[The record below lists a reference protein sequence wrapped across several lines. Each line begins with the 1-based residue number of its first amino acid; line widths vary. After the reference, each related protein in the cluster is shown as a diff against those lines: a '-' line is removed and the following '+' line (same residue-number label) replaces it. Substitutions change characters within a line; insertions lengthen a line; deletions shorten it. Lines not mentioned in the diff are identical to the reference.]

1 MNDPTPAVFV
11 QDLLPL
17 LRAWVPDGQAKSG
30 IALGGSYAKGIGD
43 DQSDVDLYLFAEK
56 VLPGA
61 QRSQMIVE
69 HLGPQAEVV
78 SWGQDEPFEQG
89 GTDFWHHGRKVEVWL
104 RNSSRVE
111 VTIAACCR
119 GEIRRDWVRWTVQ
132 GFFNYV
138 VLSDVHV
145 MQVVDDPQGLLAG
158 WKAAIASY
166 PAPLREAILARFL
179 PEAHFWPQNFHY
191 RTAIAR
197 ADVIYTTGIVQQT
210 IQALI
215 QVLFAL
221 NRVYFPGEKKLA
233 QTLDHLPLKPPAL
246 VQRVQALLYPGRPVS
261 VGDLEAQRLEL
272 VALLDEIEQLAKK
285 NP

>member
-17 LRAWVPDGQAKSG
+17 LRAWVSDGQAKSG
-30 IALGGSYAKGIGD
+30 IALGGSYAKWIGD
-43 DQSDVDLYLFAEK
+43 DQSDVDLYIFADM

-61 QRSQMIVE
+61 QRSQLIVE
-69 HLGPQAEVV
+69 HLGPQTGVV
-78 SWGQDEPFEQG
+78 SWGRDAPFEQG
-89 GTDFWHHGRKVEVWL
+89 GTDFWYRGRKVEVWL
-104 RNSSRVE
+104 RHSGQIGE
-111 VTIAACCR
+111 MIAACCR

-138 VLSDVHV
+138 VLSDVYV

-158 WKAAIASY
+158 WKAAVETY
-166 PAPLREAILARFL
+166 PAPLREAILARFW
-179 PEAHFWPQNFHY
+179 PEARFWPQNFHY

-210 IQALI
+210 LQALI

-233 QTLDHLPLKPPAL
+233 QTLDHLPLKPAAL
-246 VQRVQALLYPGRPVS
+246 AERVQVLLYPGRPVS
-261 VGDLEAQRLEL
+261 VDDLEAQRLEL
-272 VALLDEIEQLAKK
+272 VALLDETEQLG
-285 NP
+285 